1 MIVRSVTLLVKP
13 LQAQKL
19 SLAATRGTIS
29 LALRSGQGPSSEKHL
44 AATSFS
50 ELLRTE
56 ESAQSGTTGEW
67 MSNLPKTKT
76 VPVKV
81 DPRWEMKIY
90 RGPAVQ
96 ELIFENSTSSRLLQS
111 TFAESEDESATKLGV
126 DPDDW
131 NEQDTENFN
140 GLLGQNPWPG
150 SSE

>member
-1 MIVRSVTLLVKP
+1 
-13 LQAQKL
+13 
-19 SLAATRGTIS
+19 
-29 LALRSGQGPSSEKHL
+29 
-44 AATSFS
+44 
-50 ELLRTE
+50 
-56 ESAQSGTTGEW
+56 
-67 MSNLPKTKT
+67 
-76 VPVKV
+76 
-81 DPRWEMKIY
+81 MKIY